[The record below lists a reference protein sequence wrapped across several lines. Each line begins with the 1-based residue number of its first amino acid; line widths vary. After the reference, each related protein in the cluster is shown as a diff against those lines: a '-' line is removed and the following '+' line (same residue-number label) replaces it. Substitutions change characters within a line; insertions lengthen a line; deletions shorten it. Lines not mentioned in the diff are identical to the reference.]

1 MSGRHDFRLLFA
13 LAPGL
18 LLGTI
23 AVVYASDVSNGAMR
37 FLLLFAAIGS
47 VAFSSWRVGAA
58 ALGGIT
64 RAHGVPNRLQLVAGE
79 HRRLT
84 FDRETGLHA
93 EWYFRLRMEEEIAR
107 AKRYEQPFT
116 VLTVAARS
124 ASLLQTPRREVVGW
138 LREVDFAG
146 DLGDRLAICLP
157 NTSRSGAWQVVER
170 LTRLAPGLDIAL
182 SEFPADGAT
191 TAALLHEDGRRNAA
205 VRVA

>member
-1 MSGRHDFRLLFA
+1 
-13 LAPGL
+13 
-18 LLGTI
+18 
-23 AVVYASDVSNGAMR
+23 DVPNGAMR
-37 FLLLFAAIGS
+37 FLLLFVAISS

-64 RAHGVPNRLQLVAGE
+64 RAHGVPNRLHLVAGE

-93 EWYFRLRMEEEIAR
+93 EWYFRLRIEEEIAR

-116 VLTVAARS
+116 VLTVTGRS
-124 ASLLQTPRREVVGW
+124 PRALDAPRQEVVGW

-157 NTSRSGAWQVVER
+157 NTSRSGAWHVVER
-170 LTRLAPGLDIAL
+170 LARLAPGLDVAL
-182 SEFPADGAT
+182 SEYPSDGASM
-191 TAALLHEDGRRNAA
+191 AALLQEEQRRNG
-205 VRVA
+205 